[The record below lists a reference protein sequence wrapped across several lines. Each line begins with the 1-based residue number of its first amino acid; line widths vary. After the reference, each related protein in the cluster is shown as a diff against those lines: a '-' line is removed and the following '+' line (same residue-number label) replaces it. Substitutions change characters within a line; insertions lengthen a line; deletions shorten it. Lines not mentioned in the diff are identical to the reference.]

1 MRLAGDHPS
10 GVLLATV
17 PPLAVCEGK
26 VAVLDHV
33 LSVEE
38 GGEGRERGR
47 REGEGRGGR
56 GRREGRERGGCEE
69 ER

>member
-38 GGEGRERGR
+38 GGEGR
-47 REGEGRGGR
+47 GGR
-56 GRREGRERGGCEE
+56 GERGEDVRKGDSIKQPYTKA
-69 ER
+69 RGHA